1 MRTVTSS
8 SSFTLP
14 ALRALALAVAL
25 GATAACALAQAP
37 AASVSVVG
45 ASPLL
50 EGKTVEGKSFKLS
63 ELRGK
68 VVMVMFWSTGCAV
81 CRDKM
86 RELRANYA
94 GWAGKPFELVLVS
107 TDRSMKDIESYDKI
121 ISQSVPLQQRFV
133 SVWSG
138 SAGFKHSFGEVSQ
151 LPSTFVLDQKG
162 KVVEHH
168 SGRIPAE
175 AWDKVAELL

>member
-1 MRTVTSS
+1 MIAAQLITR
-8 SSFTLP
+8 
-14 ALRALALAVAL
+14 ALRMLLGAAVLAAAL
-25 GATAACALAQAP
+25 GSANAQTAA
-37 AASVSVVG
+37 VG
-45 ASPLL
+45 ASPSLQ
-50 EGKTVEGKSFKLS
+50 GKTVDGKDFQLAQLK
-63 ELRGK
+63 GK

-107 TDRSMKDIESYDKI
+107 TDRSMKDIEAYDKI
-121 ISQSVPLQQRFV
+121 ISQSVPLKQRFV
-133 SVWSG
+133 SLWSG
-138 SAGFKHSFGEVSQ
+138 ASGFKQGFGDITQ

-162 KVVEHH
+162 KVVD
-168 SGRIPAE
+168 SYQGRVPAE